1 MLFPCLA
8 IIYHLFWQALGSNS
22 NRMLWIN
29 LINWWEFFRALSI
42 SIQRFCLMLMSACA
56 PFPIQMFIYSKNKK
70 NAATS
75 VLTSPILQQLVWSW
89 LRFDRIFDTV
99 IIIDRPFYAI
109 LHLTSTI
116 GGLLDLDRRSI
127 DENTENGDTHTLVQ
141 TSPDARLWRD
151 RLVLG
156 IRRRSVF
163 ESRRETRD
171 TTRQHWQCHYSDRH
185 STRIVCVDLLCA
197 RQRYANTKW
206 HNKK

>member
-127 DENTENGDTHTLVQ
+127 DENTENGDTYTHTCADK
-141 TSPDARLWRD
+141 S
-151 RLVLG
+151 
-156 IRRRSVF
+156 RRSSLARSSCF
-163 ESRRETRD
+163 GHQTPFGIWIETRD
-171 TTRQHWQCHYSDRH
+171 TRYDSPALAMPLFRSPFDTYRLRRSTLCTTAICQHKM
-185 STRIVCVDLLCA
+185 T
-197 RQRYANTKW
+197 
-206 HNKK
+206 